1 MRRTL
6 SFCEWKASWWDERR
20 QARALTVVPFHV
32 AEGVAAY
39 AAEQAEAERQRALQW
54 ALRWTEIRQRAATV
68 LHKHL
73 NDSEPEDSVPMLM
86 DTFGIDT
93 EDDGLNSDFD
103 F

>member
-6 SFCEWKASWWDERR
+6 SFCEWKASWWDERH
-20 QARALTVVPFHV
+20 QARALVPFHV

-54 ALRWTEIRQRAATV
+54 AVQWTEIRQRAATV

-73 NDSEPEDSVPMLM
+73 NDSEPEDSISMPM
-86 DTFGIDT
+86 DTFDIDT
-93 EDDGLNSDFD
+93 EGDGLNSDVD